1 MKKFVWAMVAA
12 MAVGMMA
19 CGGKAAGGG
28 DSDGSAE
35 ADGTAGAL
43 MAPVAAEADSLLG
56 FVESQV
62 AFGPRTPG
70 SDSHARCR
78 RYLAET
84 MRSYGVDTVMEQQAL
99 VSTWKGETLTAH
111 NILARINPGATS
123 RVLLL
128 AHYDTRPWADEDPSE
143 EYRDT
148 PIDGANDGASGVA
161 VLLETARCLQK
172 ARLDS
177 IGVDLL
183 MVDLEDSGR
192 PGGGDEESW
201 CLGTQK
207 WVEAMPYGP
216 SDRPMYGILLDMVGG
231 KDAVFHRE
239 YISQTYAKS
248 VVDKIWALANAS
260 GHADR
265 FPNSMGGSVI
275 DDHLYVNQ
283 AGIPCVDIIESYNSH
298 TGSFNPTW
306 HTTSDNLA
314 SIDRET
320 LRVVAQVVLNILYR
334 EDGRI

>member
-84 MRSYGVDTVMEQQAL
+84 MRRYGVDTVMEQQAL

-148 PIDGANDGASGVA
+148 PIDGANDGASGVG
-161 VLLETARCLQK
+161 VILEIARALKGQ
-172 ARLDS
+172 ADGP
-177 IGVDLL
+177 GVDILF
-183 MVDLEDSGR
+183 VDGEDYG
-192 PGGGDEESW
+192 PHADGGGDDGDCW
-201 CLGTQK
+201 ALGTQY
-207 WVEAMPYGP
+207 WLAEPTLDLGAVRAA
-216 SDRPMYGILLDMVGG
+216 ILLDMVGG
-231 KDAVFHRE
+231 RDARFHKEYFSNLYARE
-239 YISQTYAKS
+239 
-248 VVDKIWALANAS
+248 VVDKVWKAAKAA
-260 GHADR
+260 GYGDR
-265 FPNSMGGSVI
+265 FDSAVGGAI
-275 DDHLYVNQ
+275 TDDHVYFLREGV
-283 AGIPCVDIIESYNSH
+283 AAIDIIESANPT

-306 HTTSDNLA
+306 HTLDDNI
-314 SIDRET
+314 SNIDRATLGAVGET
-320 LRVVAQVVLNILYR
+320 VIRALRDI
-334 EDGRI
+334 